1 MFKQLIKLIRVKH
14 WIKNLLVLFPFIFA
28 GRLSAWADAV
38 PAFFSFCFAASAVY
52 VVNDLCDVEA
62 DRAHPTKCA
71 RPIASGAVSER
82 IAIALAVV
90 LFALGFVCAAVFA
103 VQAWEVVFYLALYVA
118 LNIAYSLRLKRV
130 PIVDVAIVAAG
141 FLLRVLYGG
150 AFGAIWISPW
160 LFLTVLSFA
169 LYFALGKRRGEL
181 QKVGASSRPA
191 LAGYNQAF
199 LDKMMYVFLACGL
212 VYYSL
217 WTISRT
223 GASSSIMLLLGVPV
237 AMIACMRYS
246 LIIEGDVSD
255 GDPVGV
261 VLSDKLLLGLMLLW
275 MVVVIMPLYVGGLGI
290 L

>member
-1 MFKQLIKLIRVKH
+1 MLTQLVKLIRVKH

-28 GRLSAWADAV
+28 GELGAWYDAV

-52 VVNDLCDVEA
+52 VVNDLCDAEA
-62 DRAHPTKCA
+62 DRAHPTKCV
-71 RPIASGAVSER
+71 RPIASGAVPKR
-82 IAIALAVV
+82 VAAAVAVV
-90 LFALGFVCAAVFA
+90 LFTLGFACAALFA
-103 VQAWEVVFYLALYVA
+103 AQMVEALFYLALYVL
-118 LNIAYSLRLKRV
+118 LNVAYSVRLKQV

-141 FLLRVLYGG
+141 FLLRVLCGG
-150 AFGAIWISPW
+150 AFGDIWISPW

-181 QKVGASSRPA
+181 QRVGTSSRAA
-191 LAGYNQAF
+191 LVGYNQSF

-217 WTISRT
+217 WTINRT
-223 GASSSIMLLLGVPV
+223 GDSSSILLLLGVPV

-246 LIIEGDVSD
+246 LIVEGDVSD

-261 VLSDKLLLGLMLLW
+261 VLSDKLLLGLMVLW
-275 MVVVIMPLYVGGLGI
+275 MVVVIVPLYAGGFVVS
-290 L
+290 

>member
-1 MFKQLIKLIRVKH
+1 MLTQLVKLIRVKH

-28 GRLSAWADAV
+28 GELGAWYDAV
-38 PAFFSFCFAASAVY
+38 PAFLSFCFAASAVY
-52 VVNDLCDVEA
+52 VVNDLCDVQA
-62 DRAHPTKCA
+62 DRAHPTKCE
-71 RPIASGAVSER
+71 RPIASGAVPKRVAAAVE
-82 IAIALAVV
+82 VV
-90 LFALGFVCAAVFA
+90 LFTLGFACAALFA
-103 VQAWEVVFYLALYVA
+103 AQVAEALFYLALYVL
-118 LNIAYSLRLKRV
+118 LNVAYSVRLKQV

-150 AFGAIWISPW
+150 AFGDIWISPW

-181 QKVGASSRPA
+181 QRVGTSSRAA
-191 LAGYNQAF
+191 LVGYNQSF

-217 WTISRT
+217 WTINRT
-223 GASSSIMLLLGVPV
+223 GDSSSILLLLGVPV

-246 LIIEGDVSD
+246 LIVEGDVSD

-261 VLSDKLLLGLMLLW
+261 VLSDKLLLGLMVLW
-275 MVVVIMPLYVGGLGI
+275 MVVVIVPLYAGGFVVL
-290 L
+290 